1 MAALNREPILE
12 QMKKQFLIG
21 TLLTLL
27 AASGARGALF
37 IENFTGG
44 DAVGVIP
51 DGSPIGVTFSGTV
64 SDAPGMTVSEL
75 TLTLNIS
82 GGFNGN
88 LFAYLNAPDGTH
100 VVLMNQPGVSGEN
113 PFGASGAGMNITLQ
127 DSGAINGPIQTETSA
142 AVLSG
147 SYNAAG
153 TLTDFNGAAL
163 NGIWELFFAD
173 EVSGGG
179 TSTLNS
185 SSLGINAV
193 PEPVNMALVIF
204 SGFMVIGT
212 MLARRARGKNAVKVT
227 AISLPRNFTRRK
239 ARKSACSC

>member
-1 MAALNREPILE
+1 MAALNREPIPD
-12 QMKKQFLIG
+12 QMKKHFLIG

-27 AASGARGALF
+27 AASGARGSLY

-44 DAVGVIP
+44 DSVGAIP

-64 SDAPGMTVSEL
+64 SDAPGMTVGEL

-100 VVLMNQPGVSGEN
+100 VVLMNQPGVSESN

-127 DSGAINGPIQTETSA
+127 DSGAINGSIQNETSA

-147 SYNAAG
+147 SYTAAG
-153 TLTDFNGAAL
+153 TLADFNGAAV
-163 NGIWELFFAD
+163 NGTWELFFAD

-179 TSTLNS
+179 TSTLTGW
-185 SSLGINAV
+185 SLGINAV
-193 PEPVNMALVIF
+193 PEPVNTALVIF
-204 SGFMVIGT
+204 FGFMVIRT
-212 MLARRARGKNAVKVT
+212 LVARQAAEKIREK
-227 AISLPRNFTRRK
+227 
-239 ARKSACSC
+239 

>member
-1 MAALNREPILE
+1 
-12 QMKKQFLIG
+12 MKKQFLIG

-27 AASGARGALF
+27 AASAAPGSLY
-37 IENFTGG
+37 IENFTSG
-44 DAVGVIP
+44 DSVGAIP
-51 DGSPIGVTFSGTV
+51 DGSPIGVTFSGMV
-64 SDAPGMTVSEL
+64 SDAPGMAVGEL

-113 PFGASGAGMNITLQ
+113 PFGASGAGMNITLE
-127 DSGAINGPIQTETSA
+127 DIGAANGSIQNETSA

-147 SYNAAG
+147 SYYAAG
-153 TLTDFNGAAL
+153 TLADFNGSAVD
-163 NGIWELFFAD
+163 GTWELYFAD

-179 TSTLNS
+179 TSTLTS
-185 SSLGINAV
+185 WSLGITAV

-204 SGFMVIGT
+204 FGLMATGT
-212 MLARRARGKNAVKVT
+212 MVARRAAAKIQGK
-227 AISLPRNFTRRK
+227 
-239 ARKSACSC
+239 